1 MEGRYQSGGLL
12 GRNGESETH
21 IKEHG
26 KAELAARKWH
36 MAGPAGRLPSAV
48 QGPVLRCALLCQYV
62 PSPALN
68 PVPVPSITR
77 GGVGVGVSAENS
89 EAGEPWRELE

>member
-1 MEGRYQSGGLL
+1 MEGKYQSGGLL

-48 QGPVLRCALLCQYV
+48 QGPVLRCAV
-62 PSPALN
+62 PIC
-68 PVPVPSITR
+68 PVSSFEPCAGSIDH
-77 GGVGVGVSAENS
+77 
-89 EAGEPWRELE
+89 